1 MTTQTQTRTV
11 TQWRREW
18 RRLFK
23 ASVKA
28 AHALPEYA
36 ALNRMCDEYE
46 AAKKRGDQDAMDSLE
61 VAIDKAHDAYRTAS
75 RCLPEY
81 AEMQRINAMLRDFD
95 TYGCAAGVRA

>member
-1 MTTQTQTRTV
+1 MTTQTKTV

-23 ASVKA
+23 AEMKA

-36 ALNRMCDEYE
+36 ALTKMCDEYK

-61 VAIDKAHDAYRTAS
+61 IAIDKAHKAYIIAS
-75 RCLPEY
+75 RCLPQH
-81 AEMQRINAMLRDFD
+81 AEMSRITAMLRDFD

>member
-23 ASVKA
+23 ASMKA

-36 ALNRMCDEYE
+36 ALQDISRQYDRAIESGDEKATMILGKAYQK
-46 AAKKRGDQDAMDSLE
+46 AHRAYIKASRRLPQDAEMDR
-61 VAIDKAHDAYRTAS
+61 ID
-75 RCLPEY
+75 
-81 AEMQRINAMLRDFD
+81 AMLRNFD
-95 TYGCAAGVRA
+95 TYGCAAGVRS